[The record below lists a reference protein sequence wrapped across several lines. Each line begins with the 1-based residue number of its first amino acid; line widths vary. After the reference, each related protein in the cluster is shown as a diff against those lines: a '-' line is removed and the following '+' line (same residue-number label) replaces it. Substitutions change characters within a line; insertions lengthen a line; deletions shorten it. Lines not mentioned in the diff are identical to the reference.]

1 MSPINKH
8 LERLRRMHR
17 IIKFKRSGTPKRF
30 AAMLAVSPSTLY
42 QLITEMKALGAPIY
56 YCQQRECYAYY
67 EAVELE
73 IGFTRLNGTGSPAVV
88 RSLPEPQYAA

>member
-1 MSPINKH
+1 MSPVNKH

-42 QLITEMKALGAPIY
+42 QLIAEMKALGAPIY

-67 EAVELE
+67 ETVELE
-73 IGFTRLNGTGSPAVV
+73 IGFTKVNRAATPAVV
-88 RSLPEPQYAA
+88 RSLPEPQFAA